1 MLRETEEKNRLKSGE
16 TRNGFT
22 GGWRGYKCFFYLA
35 MESSLP
41 GNPTW
46 LSVMA
51 VSLCSPRY
59 IWVSNNCSFQKRCV
73 VNIRI
78 EE

>member
-1 MLRETEEKNRLKSGE
+1 M
-16 TRNGFT
+16 
-22 GGWRGYKCFFYLA
+22 FFYLA

>member
-1 MLRETEEKNRLKSGE
+1 MVLLGVGE
-16 TRNGFT
+16 GINV
-22 GGWRGYKCFFYLA
+22 FFYLA

-46 LSVMA
+46 LLVMA